1 MTSGRSRVT
10 LAALVA
16 MTGFAWPAHAGGIEQ
31 LKAFVETTRSAKA
44 TFRQTTSDKSGRK
57 AQNASG
63 TFQFARPGRFRW
75 TYEQP
80 FDQVIVGDGAQVWIW
95 DRDLNQVIVR
105 RMSQALGSTPAALL
119 AGDNA
124 LEKNFVL
131 TDGGRQADLDWVD
144 AKPRSTESGFERV
157 RIGFR
162 DNLPRA
168 MELLDAFGQTTQLVF
183 PDIER
188 NAPLAAEL
196 FRFVP
201 PPGADVIGER

>member
-1 MTSGRSRVT
+1 MRTT
-10 LAALVA
+10 LISIGAALA
-16 MTGFAWPAHAGGIEQ
+16 LGLAGTAHAGGIEQ
-31 LKAFVETTRSAKA
+31 LKAFVEGAKSGKA
-44 TFRQTTSDKSGRK
+44 TFRQTTVDKSGRK
-57 AQNASG
+57 AQSASG
-63 TFQFARPGRFRW
+63 SFQFARPGRFRW
-75 TYEQP
+75 TYDKP
-80 FDQVIVGDGAQVWIW
+80 FDQVIVGDGAQVWVW

-105 RMSQALGSTPAALL
+105 KMTQALGSTPAALL

-131 TDGGRQADLDWVD
+131 TDAGREGDLEWVD
-144 AKPRSTESGFERV
+144 AKPRSTDSGFERV

-168 MELLDAFGQTTQLVF
+168 MQLQDTFGQTTDLVF

-188 NAPLAAEL
+188 NTTFAADL

-201 PPGADVIGER
+201 PPGVDVVGEK